1 MNPRR
6 PAESAAAGAT
16 SEGDPFGADFARLAK
31 QLTVRRSAALDG
43 LADAAVDALP
53 ELGIRVAGGRAQL
66 DDDVE
71 LLSAAAVRSA
81 LTAASRD
88 WLRQLDIRPC
98 IDSTNTS
105 LLAAG
110 ALGSIDGCVLSAE
123 VQTAGRGRRGRTW
136 LSPFA
141 RNLALSIGFASRRP
155 VGEIGSLSLITGLA
169 VRQALLEHGLAD
181 VELKWPN
188 DVLLQGRKLAG
199 ILIELVR
206 ATPPVEVVIGIGVN
220 VGGASTVAE
229 RVEQAVADV
238 AEQIVAPSR
247 NALLAGIVNHLLAFG
262 REWEAGGFEPL
273 RQRWQAAHRYQGAAV
288 ALASPATGEV
298 VSGTVLGVANDGAL
312 RLLTAAGV
320 REFNSGEVTL
330 RAA

>member
-1 MNPRR
+1 MNRER
-6 PAESAAAGAT
+6 PGESTADTTA
-16 SEGDPFGADFARLAK
+16 EGDPFDAGFARFAR
-31 QLTVRRSAALDG
+31 QLTERRWASLDG

-53 ELGIRVAGGRAQL
+53 ALGIGVAGGRAHL

-71 LLSAAAVRSA
+71 LLSVAAVRSA
-81 LTAASRD
+81 LNAPSRD

-98 IDSTNTS
+98 IDSTNTA

-110 ALGSIDGCVLSAE
+110 ALGSIDGRVLSAE

-141 RNLALSIGFASRRP
+141 RNLAVSVGFASRRP
-155 VGEIGSLSLITGLA
+155 VSEIGSLSLVAGLA
-169 VRQALLEHGLAD
+169 VRRALLEHGMVD

-206 ATPPVEVVIGIGVN
+206 AQPPVEVVIGIGVN
-220 VGGASTVAE
+220 VGAASTVAE

-238 AEQIVAPSR
+238 SEQVAAPSR
-247 NALLAGIVNHLLAFG
+247 NALLAGIVNHLLACA
-262 REWEAGGFEPL
+262 REWEAGGFAPL

-288 ALASPATGEV
+288 ALTSPATGEV
-298 VSGTVLGVANDGAL
+298 VSGSVLGVADDGAL
-312 RLLTAAGV
+312 RLMTASGA
-320 REFNSGEVTL
+320 RAFNSGEVTL
-330 RAA
+330 RPA